1 MNMTAMKIVVS
12 FVAHVAMVVAARIAQ
27 QASTVMATA
36 VSAVGVVHPRMAVG
50 ASIVRL
56 VVMRIKSKGEYIM
69 NQLKRL
75 MNFMLACG
83 LIAWGI
89 DWVSYPTSMQPI
101 DFSLTYLYVCFWA
114 YMIGLLLRM
123 LKPKKPKYNAWRIQ

>member
-1 MNMTAMKIVVS
+1 
-12 FVAHVAMVVAARIAQ
+12 
-27 QASTVMATA
+27 
-36 VSAVGVVHPRMAVG
+36 
-50 ASIVRL
+50 
-56 VVMRIKSKGEYIM
+56 M

-75 MNFMLACG
+75 LIFMLACG

-89 DWVSYPTSMQPI
+89 DWVSYRTSMQCI

>member
-12 FVAHVAMVVAARIAQ
+12 FVAHVAMVVAARIVQ
-27 QASTVMATA
+27 QANTVMAMA
-36 VSAVGVVHPRMAVG
+36 VYAAGVVHLRMAVG
-50 ASIVRL
+50 VFTVLL

-75 MNFMLACG
+75 MIFMLACG

-123 LKPKKPKYNAWRIQ
+123 LKPKKPKYNGWRIQ